1 MSSFKYPDLAERQSL
16 AAAAKNAMLEKFRAA
31 TQDPAA
37 GARRKA
43 RTALND
49 ARVVRAA
56 ERDAEKK
63 ERQAEKARQAARAA
77 EHVAQ
82 AQREAEQA
90 EALLAA
96 DKAQHKAALEAGQK
110 VVRDARY
117 AARKSAKKERRRG
130 Y

>member
-31 TQDPAA
+31 SESPAA
-37 GARRKA
+37 AARRA
-43 RTALND
+43 ERVALNE
-49 ARVVRAA
+49 ARLVRVA
-56 ERDAEKK
+56 ERDAAKK
-63 ERQAEKARQAARAA
+63 ERQAEKDRQAIRDAERAM
-77 EHVAQ
+77 Q
-82 AQREAEQA
+82 AQREAEAA

-96 DKAQHKAALEAGQK
+96 EAAEREVALEAEK
-110 VVRDARY
+110 KAERDARY